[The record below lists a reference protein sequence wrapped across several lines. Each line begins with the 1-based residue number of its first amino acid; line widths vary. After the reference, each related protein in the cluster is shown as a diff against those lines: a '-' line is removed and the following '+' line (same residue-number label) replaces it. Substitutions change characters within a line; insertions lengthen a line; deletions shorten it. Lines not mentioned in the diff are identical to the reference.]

1 MREILFRGKTE
12 QTFSHW
18 DDDKMEE
25 VYLPGK
31 WIYGGIGHCKHHTQ
45 IMTERF
51 MRHINKGAHRQM
63 DGEIELI
70 RVIPETVG
78 EYTGFDDKNGNKIF
92 EGNIVNVKSEMEFRN
107 GSTFWYENKKGSV
120 EMSGGH
126 WAINIE
132 GSFLFLGNSGQFL
145 EIIGNIH
152 DNPELLEV

>member
-1 MREILFRGKTE
+1 MINNLFRGKTE
-12 QTFSHW
+12 DVRDW
-18 DDDKMEE
+18 DVEKNEE
-25 VYLPGK
+25 MIIPGK
-31 WIYGGIGHCKHHTQ
+31 WIVGSLIAGIDSYDVFIIPPHFVSH
-45 IMTERF
+45 MTKGD
-51 MRHINKGAHRQM
+51 MRDM
-63 DGEIELI
+63 SELYNFC
-70 RVIPETVG
+70 VVPETVG
-78 EYTGFDDKNGNKIF
+78 QYTGFDDKNGNKIF